1 MGGPKKPRKRAAK
14 DELKYPAKSTPK
26 KNHYFS
32 NLMKTPEGRALRK
45 QWSTKPKTKRAGRP
59 VGVVDGYTA
68 AQLVPIREKARA
80 EADKVVAIMSEQ
92 FDINDEYSKEA
103 LRAAVSIM
111 REPAQNRDK
120 LTAARLVLDFTR
132 SKPAASVEVTVGK
145 AESFLS
151 SLLIEHD
158 GPQDEPLQLEDK
170 EESTDDSIRSQIGTS
185 AETPVK

>member
-1 MGGPKKPRKRAAK
+1 
-14 DELKYPAKSTPK
+14 
-26 KNHYFS
+26 
-32 NLMKTPEGRALRK
+32 MKTPEGRALRK
-45 QWSTKPKTKRAGRP
+45 QWSNKPKRNAGRP

-68 AQLVPIREKARA
+68 AQLVPIRAKAAKEA
-80 EADKVVAIMSEQ
+80 ERIVEIMTEQ
-92 FDINDEYSKEA
+92 FDVDDYGKEA
-103 LRAAVSIM
+103 LKAAVAIM

-158 GPQDEPLQLEDK
+158 GPQDDEQLKIEV
-170 EESTDDSIRSQIGTS
+170 EESTDDSIRPQIGAS
-185 AETPVK
+185 EETPVK

>member
-1 MGGPKKPRKRAAK
+1 MGAPKKPRAKAAK
-14 DELKYPAKSTPK
+14 DDLKYPKKSTPK

-45 QWSTKPKTKRAGRP
+45 QWSNKPKKNSGRP

-68 AQLVPIREKARA
+68 EQLVPIREKARKEA
-80 EADKVVAIMSEQ
+80 ERIVAIMSEQ
-92 FDINDEYSKEA
+92 FDVDDFGKEA
-103 LRAAVSIM
+103 LQAAVAIM

-158 GPQDEPLQLEDK
+158 GPQDDEQLQLE
-170 EESTDDSIRSQIGTS
+170 ESNDDIRPKIGS
-185 AETPVK
+185 SEETPAE

>member
-1 MGGPKKPRKRAAK
+1 MVAPKKPRAKAAK
-14 DELKYPAKSTPK
+14 DDLKYPKKSTPK
-26 KNHYFS
+26 QNHYFS

-45 QWSTKPKTKRAGRP
+45 QWSSKTKTKRAGRP

-68 AQLVPIREKARA
+68 EQLVPIREKARA
-80 EADKVVAIMSEQ
+80 EADKVVEIMSQQ

-158 GPQDEPLQLEDK
+158 GPQDDEQLKVEV
-170 EESTDDSIRSQIGTS
+170 EESTDDSIRPQIGS
-185 AETPVK
+185 SEKTPAK

>member
-1 MGGPKKPRKRAAK
+1 
-14 DELKYPAKSTPK
+14 
-26 KNHYFS
+26 
-32 NLMKTPEGRALRK
+32 MKTPEGRALRK
-45 QWSTKPKTKRAGRP
+45 QWSNKPKKNSGRP

-68 AQLVPIREKARA
+68 EQLVPIREKARA

-158 GPQDEPLQLEDK
+158 GPQDEQLQL
-170 EESTDDSIRSQIGTS
+170 EESTDDIRPQIGS
-185 AETPVK
+185 SEETPVK

>member
-1 MGGPKKPRKRAAK
+1 
-14 DELKYPAKSTPK
+14 
-26 KNHYFS
+26 
-32 NLMKTPEGRALRK
+32 
-45 QWSTKPKTKRAGRP
+45 
-59 VGVVDGYTA
+59 
-68 AQLVPIREKARA
+68 
-80 EADKVVAIMSEQ
+80 MSDQ

-158 GPQDEPLQLEDK
+158 GPQDDEQLKIEV
-170 EESTDDSIRSQIGTS
+170 EESTDDSIRPQIGAS
-185 AETPVK
+185 EETPLK

>member
-1 MGGPKKPRKRAAK
+1 
-14 DELKYPAKSTPK
+14 
-26 KNHYFS
+26 
-32 NLMKTPEGRALRK
+32 
-45 QWSTKPKTKRAGRP
+45 
-59 VGVVDGYTA
+59 
-68 AQLVPIREKARA
+68 
-80 EADKVVAIMSEQ
+80 MSEQ

-132 SKPAASVEVTVGK
+132 SKTAASVEVTVGK

-158 GPQDEPLQLEDK
+158 GPQDDEQLK
-170 EESTDDSIRSQIGTS
+170 LTESTDDIRPQIGTS

>member
-1 MGGPKKPRKRAAK
+1 MVAPKKPRARAAK
-14 DELKYPAKSTPK
+14 DDLKYPKKSTPK

-45 QWSTKPKTKRAGRP
+45 QWSNKKKTKQAGRP

-68 AQLVPIREKARA
+68 AQLVPIRAKAAKEA
-80 EADKVVAIMSEQ
+80 ERIVAIMTEQ
-92 FDINDEYSKEA
+92 FDVDDYGKEA
-103 LRAAVSIM
+103 LKAAVAIM

-158 GPQDEPLQLEDK
+158 GPQDDEQLKIE
-170 EESTDDSIRSQIGTS
+170 EESKDDTRPQIGS
-185 AETPVK
+185 SEETTAKQL

>member
-1 MGGPKKPRKRAAK
+1 
-14 DELKYPAKSTPK
+14 
-26 KNHYFS
+26 
-32 NLMKTPEGRALRK
+32 MKTPEGRALRK
-45 QWSTKPKTKRAGRP
+45 QWSNKPKKNSGRP

-68 AQLVPIREKARA
+68 EQLVPIREKARKEA
-80 EADKVVAIMSEQ
+80 ERIVAIMSEQ
-92 FDINDEYSKEA
+92 FDVDDFGKEA
-103 LRAAVSIM
+103 LQAAVAIM

-158 GPQDEPLQLEDK
+158 GPQDEQLQLE
-170 EESTDDSIRSQIGTS
+170 ESNDDIRPKIGS
-185 AETPVK
+185 SEETPAE

>member
-1 MGGPKKPRKRAAK
+1 MGAPKKPRNKVAK
-14 DELKYPAKSTPK
+14 EELKYPKKSTPRQ
-26 KNHYFS
+26 NNYFT

-45 QWSTKPKTKRAGRP
+45 QWSTKPKRNAGRP

-158 GPQDEPLQLEDK
+158 GPQDEQLQLT
-170 EESTDDSIRSQIGTS
+170 ESTDDIRSQIGS
-185 AETPVK
+185 SEETPAKQL

>member
-1 MGGPKKPRKRAAK
+1 M
-14 DELKYPAKSTPK
+14 
-26 KNHYFS
+26 
-32 NLMKTPEGRALRK
+32 
-45 QWSTKPKTKRAGRP
+45 
-59 VGVVDGYTA
+59 
-68 AQLVPIREKARA
+68 PIREKARA

-103 LRAAVSIM
+103 LRAAVAIM
-111 REPAQNRDK
+111 REPSQNRDK

-158 GPQDEPLQLEDK
+158 GPQDDEQLKIEV
-170 EESTDDSIRSQIGTS
+170 EESTDDTRPEIGS
-185 AETPVK
+185 SEKTPSK

>member
-1 MGGPKKPRKRAAK
+1 MVAPKKPRARAAK
-14 DELKYPAKSTPK
+14 DDLKYPRKSTPK

-45 QWSTKPKTKRAGRP
+45 QWSSKKKKNAGRP

-68 AQLVPIREKARA
+68 EQLVPIREKARKEA
-80 EADKVVAIMSEQ
+80 ERIVAIMSEQ
-92 FDINDEYSKEA
+92 FDVDDFGKEA
-103 LRAAVSIM
+103 LQAAVAIM

-158 GPQDEPLQLEDK
+158 GPQDEQLQL
-170 EESTDDSIRSQIGTS
+170 EESTDDIRPQIGS
-185 AETPVK
+185 SEETPVK

>member
-1 MGGPKKPRKRAAK
+1 MGAPKKPRAKAAK
-14 DELKYPAKSTPK
+14 DDLKYPKKSTPK

-45 QWSTKPKTKRAGRP
+45 QWSNKPKKNSGRP

-68 AQLVPIREKARA
+68 EQLVPIREKARKEA
-80 EADKVVAIMSEQ
+80 ERIVAIMSEQ
-92 FDINDEYSKEA
+92 FDVDDFGKEA
-103 LRAAVSIM
+103 LQAAVAIM

-158 GPQDEPLQLEDK
+158 GPQDEQLQL
-170 EESTDDSIRSQIGTS
+170 EESTDDIRPQIGS
-185 AETPVK
+185 SEETPAE

>member
-1 MGGPKKPRKRAAK
+1 MGAPNKPRAKAAK
-14 DELKYPAKSTPK
+14 DDLKYPKKSTPK

-45 QWSTKPKTKRAGRP
+45 QWSNKPKKNSGRP

-68 AQLVPIREKARA
+68 EQLVPIREKARKEA
-80 EADKVVAIMSEQ
+80 ERIVAIMSEQ
-92 FDINDEYSKEA
+92 FDVDDFGKEA
-103 LRAAVSIM
+103 LQAAVAIM

-158 GPQDEPLQLEDK
+158 GPQDDEQLQLE
-170 EESTDDSIRSQIGTS
+170 ESNDDIRPKIGS
-185 AETPVK
+185 SEETPAE

>member
-1 MGGPKKPRKRAAK
+1 
-14 DELKYPAKSTPK
+14 
-26 KNHYFS
+26 
-32 NLMKTPEGRALRK
+32 MKTEEGRALRK
-45 QWSTKPKTKRAGRP
+45 QWSNKPKKNSGRP

-68 AQLVPIREKARA
+68 EQLVPIREKARKEA
-80 EADKVVAIMSEQ
+80 ERIVAIMSEQ
-92 FDINDEYSKEA
+92 FDVDDYGKEA
-103 LRAAVSIM
+103 LKAAVAIM

-158 GPQDEPLQLEDK
+158 GPQDEQLQL
-170 EESTDDSIRSQIGTS
+170 EESTDDIRPKIGS
-185 AETPVK
+185 SEETPVK

>member
-1 MGGPKKPRKRAAK
+1 
-14 DELKYPAKSTPK
+14 
-26 KNHYFS
+26 
-32 NLMKTPEGRALRK
+32 MKTPEGRALRK
-45 QWSTKPKTKRAGRP
+45 QWSTKPKKNSGRP

-158 GPQDEPLQLEDK
+158 GPQDDEQLKIEV
-170 EESTDDSIRSQIGTS
+170 EESTDDSIRPKIGS
-185 AETPVK
+185 SEETPVK

>member
-1 MGGPKKPRKRAAK
+1 MGAPKKPRKRAAK
-14 DELKYPAKSTPK
+14 EELKYPQKSTPRQ
-26 KNHYFS
+26 NNYFS

-45 QWSTKPKTKRAGRP
+45 QWSNKPKKNSGRP

-158 GPQDEPLQLEDK
+158 GPQDDEQLKIEV
-170 EESTDDSIRSQIGTS
+170 EESTDDSIRPQIGS
-185 AETPVK
+185 SEETPVK

>member
-1 MGGPKKPRKRAAK
+1 
-14 DELKYPAKSTPK
+14 
-26 KNHYFS
+26 
-32 NLMKTPEGRALRK
+32 MKTPEGRALRK
-45 QWSTKPKTKRAGRP
+45 QWSNKPKKNAGRP

-68 AQLVPIREKARA
+68 EQLVPIRDKARKEA
-80 EADKVVAIMSEQ
+80 ERIVAIMTEQ
-92 FDINDEYSKEA
+92 FDVDDYGKEA
-103 LRAAVSIM
+103 LKAAVAIM

-158 GPQDEPLQLEDK
+158 GPQDDEQLQL
-170 EESTDDSIRSQIGTS
+170 EESTDDNTRPQIGS
-185 AETPVK
+185 SEETPAKQL

>member
-1 MGGPKKPRKRAAK
+1 MGAPKKPRKRAAK
-14 DELKYPAKSTPK
+14 EELKYPQKSTPK
-26 KNHYFS
+26 QNNYFT

-45 QWSTKPKTKRAGRP
+45 QWSNKPRKNAGRP

-80 EADKVVAIMSEQ
+80 EADKVVEIMSDQ

-103 LRAAVSIM
+103 LRAAVAIM
-111 REPAQNRDK
+111 REPSQNRDK

-158 GPQDEPLQLEDK
+158 GPQDDEQLQLT
-170 EESTDDSIRSQIGTS
+170 ESTDDSIRPQIGS
-185 AETPVK
+185 SEETPVK

>member
-1 MGGPKKPRKRAAK
+1 MGAPKKPRAKAAK
-14 DELKYPAKSTPK
+14 DDLKYPAKSTPK

-45 QWSTKPKTKRAGRP
+45 QWSNKPKKNSGRP

-68 AQLVPIREKARA
+68 EQLVPIREKARKEA
-80 EADKVVAIMSEQ
+80 ERIVAIMSEQ
-92 FDINDEYSKEA
+92 FDVDDFGKEA
-103 LRAAVSIM
+103 LQAAVAIM

-158 GPQDEPLQLEDK
+158 GPQDEQLQL
-170 EESTDDSIRSQIGTS
+170 EESTDDIRPQIGS
-185 AETPVK
+185 SEETPVK

>member
-1 MGGPKKPRKRAAK
+1 MGAPKKPRNKVLK
-14 DELKYPAKSTPK
+14 EELKYPAKSTPK

-45 QWSTKPKTKRAGRP
+45 QWSTKPKRNAGRP
-59 VGVVDGYTA
+59 VGALDGYTA

-80 EADKVVAIMSEQ
+80 EADKVVSIMSSQ

-158 GPQDEPLQLEDK
+158 GPQDDEQLKIEV
-170 EESTDDSIRSQIGTS
+170 EESTDDSIRSQIGS
-185 AETPVK
+185 SEETPAK

>member
-1 MGGPKKPRKRAAK
+1 MGAPKKPRNKVAK
-14 DELKYPAKSTPK
+14 EELKYPAKSTPK

-45 QWSTKPKTKRAGRP
+45 QWSNKPKKNAGRP
-59 VGVVDGYTA
+59 VGALDGYTA

-158 GPQDEPLQLEDK
+158 GPQDDEQLKIEV
-170 EESTDDSIRSQIGTS
+170 EESTDDIIRSQIGS
-185 AETPVK
+185 SEETPVK